1 MDKYTNERPVIFNK
15 DLLREQCEV
24 LYAMSLDAHDAQDQ
38 EQYRLLMGVTNLLHM
53 IECDYY
59 KVTESDAYGNTGIY

>member
-15 DLLREQCEV
+15 DLLREQCEF
-24 LYAMSLDAHDAQDQ
+24 LYSLSLDAKENQ
-38 EQYRLLMGVTNLLHM
+38 ERYRLLMGVTNLLYM